1 MSFTDF
7 IFFPFAALTVLAYFC
22 IPLQYRWVV
31 LLASSLMF
39 YCTWGLEKMPF
50 LLAAS
55 LTAYLAGRQIQR
67 IYAKADKQA
76 AGLAARER
84 AAHSASAKRR
94 ARVWLWLGVA
104 VLLGMLAYVKLGR
117 LVANGLGGKLPLI
130 VPLGI
135 SFYTL
140 SLLGYIADVYW
151 RKEPAE
157 WNFFRMLLFTAYFPK
172 ILQGPISKYRSLAG
186 QLVEG
191 HRFDWDRLC
200 FGVQLMV
207 WGYFKKL
214 VIADRLAIL
223 TGQVFGS
230 YPDYSGS
237 VLLLAAMGSTVQLY
251 CDFSGCVD
259 IASGFSQI
267 LGIELEKNFD
277 HPFHAESAAEYWRRW
292 HMSLGAWFKDYIYL
306 PLAVSPRV
314 LRLAQKV
321 KHRFGSRA
329 GKAVPTMI
337 ALAAV
342 WTATGFWHGTGANY
356 IIWGFFWGGL
366 IILTN
371 VFAPE
376 LQRLD
381 AAVGIQTDECGWRLF
396 CRFRTFALLT
406 FTKFITLPG
415 DLAATGAI
423 LGSVFTDFQPWKLTD
438 GTLLSLGLNAAN
450 LNLAVLCLILL
461 GLIEWGQQ
469 RGSVRKW
476 IAGRVLPVRWAI
488 YYAAVFAVLIFGI
501 YGPDYDANSFVYM
514 NF

>member
-7 IFFPFAALTVLAYFC
+7 TFFPFAVLTVLAYFC
-22 IPLQYRWVV
+22 FPLQYRWAV
-31 LLASSLMF
+31 LLAASLMF
-39 YCTWGLEKMPF
+39 YCTWGLEKLPF
-50 LLAAS
+50 LLAAAM
-55 LTAYLAGRQIQR
+55 TAYFIGRQIQR
-67 IYAKADKQA
+67 IYAQADKQA
-76 AGLAARER
+76 ADLAARER
-84 AAHSASAKRR
+84 AAHGASVKRR
-94 ARVWLWLGVA
+94 ARVWLWLGVV
-104 VLLGMLAYVKLGR
+104 VLLGMLAYVKIGR
-117 LVANGLGGKLPLI
+117 LVADGCGGKLPLI

-157 WNFFRMLLFTAYFPK
+157 RNFFRMLLFTAYFPK
-172 ILQGPISKYRSLAG
+172 ILQGPISKHRTLAG

-191 HRFDWDRLC
+191 HRFGWDRLC

-230 YPDYSGS
+230 YPNYSGS
-237 VLLLAAMGSTVQLY
+237 VLLLAAMGSAVQLY

-259 IASGFSQI
+259 IASGYSQI

-277 HPFHAESAAEYWRRW
+277 HPFQAESAAEYWRRW
-292 HMSLGAWFKDYIYL
+292 HMSLGEWFKDYIYL

-314 LRLAQKV
+314 LRLAQRV
-321 KHRFGSRA
+321 MRRFGSRA
-329 GKAVPTMI
+329 GKAVPTVT

-342 WTATGFWHGTGANY
+342 WTATGLWHGTDANY
-356 IIWGFFWGGL
+356 ILWGVFWGGL

-381 AAVGIQTDECGWRLF
+381 AALGIHTNERGWRLF
-396 CRFRTFALLT
+396 CKFRTFALLT
-406 FTKFITLPG
+406 FTKFITFPG
-415 DLAATGAI
+415 NLAATGAI
-423 LGSVFTDFQPWKLTD
+423 LRSVFMDFQLWNLTD
-438 GTLLSLGLNAAN
+438 GSLLGLGLNAAN
-450 LNLAVLCLILL
+450 LNLAILSLVVLW
-461 GLIEWGQQ
+461 LIEWGQQ
-469 RGSVRKW
+469 RGAVRKW
-476 IAGRVLPVRWAI
+476 IAGQALPVRWAI
-488 YYAAVFAVLIFGI
+488 YYAAVFSVLIFGI
-501 YGPDYDANSFVYM
+501 YGPGHDANSFIYM